1 MNQLDPSQTEELQ
14 RIACACNVSARIVA
28 PEQLRSWLY
37 DRRNEAIE
45 ARRSARKIVERMSRE
60 IAAIDQK
67 LAELKIR

>member
-1 MNQLDPSQTEELQ
+1 MNQPDPAQTEELQ
-14 RIACACNVSARIVA
+14 QIACARNAGARIVPA
-28 PEQLRSWLY
+28 EQLRSWLY